1 MGKYPDYPKR
11 NKDISEEDFQEA
23 MNAFFKDKGLKHNS
37 DFSDDEKKAII
48 EECCVDLI
56 GPTTLSKKYNTL
68 VTVVSC
74 FVRDAGLSVTP
85 DDLSKYPDFPK
96 KSANMTQEA
105 YYIVIKKYW
114 KNRKNKR
121 EAERKKE
128 KKKKRKHRA
137 IQEKKRVS
145 HLAANY

>member
-1 MGKYPDYPKR
+1 M
-11 NKDISEEDFQEA
+11 
-23 MNAFFKDKGLKHNS
+23 
-37 DFSDDEKKAII
+37 
-48 EECCVDLI
+48 
-56 GPTTLSKKYNTL
+56 
-68 VTVVSC
+68 VTVISC

-96 KSANMTQEA
+96 KSDDMSQED
-105 YYIVIKKYW
+105 YQTVIKKYW

-137 IQEKKRVS
+137 IQQKKRVA